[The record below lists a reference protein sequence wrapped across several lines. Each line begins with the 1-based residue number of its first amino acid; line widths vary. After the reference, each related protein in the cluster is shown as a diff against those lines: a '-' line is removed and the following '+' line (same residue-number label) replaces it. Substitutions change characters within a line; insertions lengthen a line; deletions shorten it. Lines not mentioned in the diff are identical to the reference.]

1 LKILTHIFTIKVK
14 EGKGVPLHAMEA
26 HGGEEEKLLL
36 ILNLGH

>member
-1 LKILTHIFTIKVK
+1 MFNKK
-14 EGKGVPLHAMEA
+14 GKGVPLHAMDA